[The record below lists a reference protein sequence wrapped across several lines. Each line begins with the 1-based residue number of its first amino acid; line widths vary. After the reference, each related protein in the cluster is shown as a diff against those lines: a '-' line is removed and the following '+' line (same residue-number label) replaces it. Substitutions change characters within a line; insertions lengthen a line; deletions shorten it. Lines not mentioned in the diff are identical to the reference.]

1 MVGLYS
7 SKRKTECGRGG
18 GRVGSAEGRQDGPR
32 RGAAE
37 ETPTGRSRDRG
48 CGGVEEGTWGRE
60 RVASGS
66 RLMGRVGVA
75 SGSRR
80 GRVGVASGSRRGR
93 VDARRSRSRSRP
105 KQDVRL
111 WPQGGATGLATV
123 VKDVSKD
130 KGNCDTN
137 ADASGI

>member
-1 MVGLYS
+1 MSVYANLWARALAKDIIQGHPSQEKEKALYKHIIQELPS
-7 SKRKTECGRGG
+7 S
-18 GRVGSAEGRQDGPR
+18 
-32 RGAAE
+32 
-37 ETPTGRSRDRG
+37 
-48 CGGVEEGTWGRE
+48 
-60 RVASGS
+60 
-66 RLMGRVGVA
+66 
-75 SGSRR
+75 

-137 ADASGI
+137 ADASGT